1 MNRYILI
8 RRLKGP
14 AILLLLGVV
23 ALLHQA
29 GLVSYWKLFIP
40 LLLILLGLLL
50 LAERMTLATETE
62 YPPAP
67 YPGAPY
73 PGAPY
78 PGAVNPAAGPVVTQP
93 GTSIV
98 PAHDDD
104 FERDKNGGQS

>member
-14 AILLLLGVV
+14 AVLLLLGII

-29 GLVSYWKLFIP
+29 DLVSWKLFVP
-40 LLLILLGLLL
+40 LLLILLGVLQ
-50 LAERMTLATETE
+50 LAERMSLATETD
-62 YPPAP
+62 YPPTP

-73 PGAPY
+73 PGAGNVATGPI
-78 PGAVNPAAGPVVTQP
+78 AGQA

-98 PAHDDD
+98 PAHDED
-104 FERDKNGGQS
+104 FERNQNGGQS

>member
-14 AILLLLGVV
+14 AILLLVGII

-29 GLVSYWKLFIP
+29 DLVSWKLFVP
-40 LLLILLGLLL
+40 LLLILLGVLQ
-50 LAERMTLATETE
+50 LAERMTLAAETD
-62 YPPAP
+62 YPPTSI
-67 YPGAPY
+67 PGAPY

-78 PGAVNPAAGPVVTQP
+78 QGQGNPAAAQGVTQP

-104 FERDKNGGQS
+104 FQRGSNGGQS

>member
-14 AILLLLGVV
+14 AVLLLLGIV

-29 GLVSYWKLFIP
+29 DLVSWKLFVP
-40 LLLILLGLLL
+40 LLLILLGVLQ
-50 LAERMTLATETE
+50 LAERMSLATETE

-73 PGAPY
+73 PGVPY
-78 PGAVNPAAGPVVTQP
+78 AGAVNPAAGPVVTQP
-93 GTSIV
+93 GASIV
-98 PAHDDD
+98 AAHDDE

>member
-14 AILLLLGVV
+14 AVLLLVGII

-29 GLVSYWKLFIP
+29 DMVSWKLFVP
-40 LLLILLGLLL
+40 LLLILLGVLQ
-50 LAERMTLATETE
+50 LAERMSLASETE

-78 PGAVNPAAGPVVTQP
+78 PTPGTPGAGAAAPQA

-98 PAHDDD
+98 PARDEY
-104 FERDKNGGQS
+104 ERDANGGQS

>member
-14 AILLLLGVV
+14 AVLLLLGIV

-29 GLVSYWKLFIP
+29 DLVSWKLFVP
-40 LLLILLGLLL
+40 LLLILLGVLQ
-50 LAERMTLATETE
+50 LAERMSLATETE

-73 PGAPY
+73 PGVPY
-78 PGAVNPAAGPVVTQP
+78 AGAVNPAAGPVVTQP

-98 PAHDDD
+98 PAHDDE